1 MFCTG
6 GIRCEKATSFLL
18 DEGYESVYHLEGG
31 ILKYLE
37 EVPEENSLWEGD
49 CFVFD
54 NRVSVRHG
62 LVEGEYDMCH
72 ACRHPVDAED
82 IASPKFHRGISCP
95 HCYDETS
102 DTEAR
107 FAEREKRSPWHARGI
122 KSISVSIP
130 VLHQRLG
137 FSHDGSHP
145 VLIQA
150 LLLCNARPNGAPD
163 RWIPRLREVVLRD
176 KPQEMLDISPKGTVP
191 VLQRNDGAVL
201 DESLDIMRWAL
212 EEHDPEGWLA
222 PALGTLSEVDELI
235 AMNDGDFKHH
245 LDRYKYANRY
255 DGADPEV
262 HRRGAEIFL
271 SQLETRLQS
280 QDALFG
286 ARWCLADAAIG
297 PFVRQFANA
306 DRAWFDA
313 RRTLAATLAWRIP
326 RRPSLHRD
334 YGQARPVEDR

>member
-1 MFCTG
+1 MTAHILYSFRRCPYAMRARMALRIA
-6 GIRCEKATSFLL
+6 GIPC
-18 DEGYESVYHLEGG
+18 
-31 ILKYLE
+31 
-37 EVPEENSLWEGD
+37 
-49 CFVFD
+49 
-54 NRVSVRHG
+54 
-62 LVEGEYDMCH
+62 
-72 ACRHPVDAED
+72 
-82 IASPKFHRGISCP
+82 
-95 HCYDETS
+95 
-102 DTEAR
+102 
-107 FAEREKRSPWHARGI
+107 
-122 KSISVSIP
+122 
-130 VLHQRLG
+130 
-137 FSHDGSHP
+137 
-145 VLIQA
+145 
-150 LLLCNARPNGAPD
+150 
-163 RWIPRLREVVLRD
+163 RLREVVLRD

-313 RRTLAATLAWRIP
+313 APYP
-326 RRPSLHRD
+326 RLQRWLGGFLDDPRFTAIMAKHAQWKTGD
-334 YGQARPVEDR
+334 AEVTFP